1 MGAYLVVFSIWV
13 KMYSDFLTVYIS
25 SLDFRLTI
33 KLGGM
38 GLSCDTEKVKAEV
51 MKKAE
56 DGRIS
61 CTTARQIA
69 KDMEVAVREVGH
81 ACDELKIKIYAC
93 ELGCF

>member
-1 MGAYLVVFSIWV
+1 
-13 KMYSDFLTVYIS
+13 
-25 SLDFRLTI
+25 
-33 KLGGM
+33 
-38 GLSCDTEKVKAEV
+38 LSCAFEKVKAEV
-51 MKKAE
+51 MKRAE

-69 KDMEVAVREVGH
+69 KDLGVAIREVGH